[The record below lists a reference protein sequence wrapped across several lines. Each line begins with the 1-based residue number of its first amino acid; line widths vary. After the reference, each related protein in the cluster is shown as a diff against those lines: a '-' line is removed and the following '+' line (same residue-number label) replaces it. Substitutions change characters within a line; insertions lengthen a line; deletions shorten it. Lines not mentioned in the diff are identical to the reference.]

1 MSIPAGF
8 VVTRRTPE
16 FAQDTVPL
24 ALLSAHETKGGAWAL
39 IHVLEGK
46 LRYCIEASASERI
59 LEPGQ
64 PGVIQPHVPHH
75 VEPIGPVRFYLEFH
89 PAP

>member
-1 MSIPAGF
+1 MSIPAGY

-16 FAQDTVPL
+16 FTQDTVPP

-46 LRYCIEASASERI
+46 LRYCIEAPPFESI
-59 LEPGQ
+59 LEPGR
-64 PGVIQPHVPHH
+64 PGIIQPQVPHH
-75 VEPIGPVRFYLEFH
+75 VEPVGPVRFYLEFH
-89 PAP
+89 RAP